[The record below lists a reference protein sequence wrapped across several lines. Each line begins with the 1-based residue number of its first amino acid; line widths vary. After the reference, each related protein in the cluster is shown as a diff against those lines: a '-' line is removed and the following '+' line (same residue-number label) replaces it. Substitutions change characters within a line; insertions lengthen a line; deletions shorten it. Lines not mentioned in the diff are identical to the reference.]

1 MNVLSVVDM
10 TKSNVVFSPIVVSI
24 LSDSVDCSFGFQ
36 KCIIQGKK
44 STISN
49 PTLDYPMI
57 L

>member
-36 KCIIQGKK
+36 KCIIQGK
-44 STISN
+44 SQQFQTQHLI
-49 PTLDYPMI
+49 I
-57 L
+57 R